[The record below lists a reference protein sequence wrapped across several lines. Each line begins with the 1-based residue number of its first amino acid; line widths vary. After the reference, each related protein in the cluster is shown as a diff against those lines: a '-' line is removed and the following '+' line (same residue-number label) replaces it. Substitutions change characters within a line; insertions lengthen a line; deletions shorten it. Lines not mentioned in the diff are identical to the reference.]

1 MVLEGDADEDQR
13 KGTPNLERGV
23 AVERARMLPSPTK
36 GFILSPTLLLQL
48 LLLPLLLPIV
58 SRARATRP
66 SSSTELALTVMPAE
80 SASRSSSSLLHGL
93 S

>member
-1 MVLEGDADEDQR
+1 
-13 KGTPNLERGV
+13 
-23 AVERARMLPSPTK
+23 MLPSPTK
-36 GFILSPTLLLQL
+36 GFILSPTLLLL

-80 SASRSSSSLLHGL
+80 SARRSSSSLLHGL